1 MNTNLKYLIIEDSL
15 KVCDGIAERMQAFS
29 KWKSCSFAH
38 HVEDAKKISAKEK
51 PQLIFI
57 DWALKGGSAYEVL
70 SHIQNIPNY
79 HPYIIFNTGYQSE
92 NPEIPQ
98 EIINNYKIDKYV
110 VKPLWEN
117 LRKNLSTYLTEAEK
131 KLEQNIV
138 VKEIWLTDIQKR
150 KVHINLLDLICI
162 CQDSENHY
170 SKNFYISNIE
180 RITFKISWIEI
191 IEILKQNKIC
201 FFVTN
206 SRHHLITKQ
215 FIESYKRPFIK
226 MKNFPFKIEV
236 VKEKLH
242 EFEVWIEDSNKE

>member
-15 KVCDGIAERMQAFS
+15 KVCDGIAERMNTYS

-38 HVEDAKKISAKEK
+38 HVEDAKRISLAEK

-70 SHIQNIPNY
+70 AHITKIPNY

-117 LRKNLSTYLTEAEK
+117 LRKNLSTYLLEAEK
-131 KLEQNIV
+131 KLEQNTL

-150 KVHINLLDLICI
+150 KVHFNLLDLICI
-162 CQDSENHY
+162 CQDAENHY
-170 SKNFYISNIE
+170 SKNFYSSTSEKLTI
-180 RITFKISWIEI
+180 KISWLEI
-191 IEILKQNKIC
+191 IEILKENNINY
-201 FFVTN
+201 FVTN
-206 SRHHLITKQ
+206 GRHHLVIKDH
-215 FIESYKRPFIK
+215 IETYKRPFVK
-226 MKNFPFKIEV
+226 MKKFPFKIEV

-242 EFEVWIEDSNKE
+242 EFELWLKDIL